1 MKSILKDVVYLNI
14 VTSGLNPNTSE
25 IIEIAAIKI
34 VGDKILKFN
43 TLIKPFEEIPASIF
57 GHCKNLKEE
66 DLNKAPTIYQLKNK
80 FIEFIE
86 DYPIICHDLNSKKSF
101 LDKYIF
107 NDKKAKNQFL
117 DSMQLGVILE
127 PYHSD
132 YSLSYL
138 IQNITNL
145 KKDVKNRALNDVLL
159 NIYVVDALLLRL
171 WKEEENRLDKLYFN
185 LDSIS
190 KTLDFQNGNGQS
202 I

>member
-34 VGDKILKFN
+34 VGDKVLKFN

-57 GHCKNLKEE
+57 GHCKNLKED

-132 YSLSYL
+132 
-138 IQNITNL
+138 
-145 KKDVKNRALNDVLL
+145 
-159 NIYVVDALLLRL
+159 
-171 WKEEENRLDKLYFN
+171 
-185 LDSIS
+185 
-190 KTLDFQNGNGQS
+190 
-202 I
+202 